1 MFGMN
6 VKMIGMLLLVL
17 ATGCL
22 SGWDSPELT
31 GAVKPGSAFQN
42 AIDKVDTGEN

>member
-22 SGWDSPELT
+22 GGWDSLELT
-31 GAVKPGSAFQN
+31 GAAKPGSAVQN
-42 AIDKVDTGEN
+42 TIDKVDIGDN